1 MLQSIKTNGGFWI
14 SRYEAGIEGTNTD
27 KTINE
32 IPNVRYEHSDI
43 TNSSP
48 KAVSQADRIPYN
60 YVTCSEAQTLASAMS
75 TDSSKTS
82 SLLFGIQWD
91 LTCKFLETK
100 TNLITSDIKTNS
112 ANWGNYKNS
121 SIKLTRGRY
130 NVSPGNSSTVWK
142 KFNVDTD
149 NVKGSQTS
157 NNESHMQLLTTGA
170 SEQTNKMNIYD
181 FAGNE
186 YEWTLEKTSDASHPC
201 ALRGGSFNSNSSGNP
216 ASDRDSDNTTN
227 GYGSVSF
234 RSTLY

>member
-27 KTINE
+27 ETINE

-48 KAVSQADRIPYN
+48 KAVSQANRIPYN
-60 YVTCSEAQTLASAMS
+60 YVYCSEAQTLASAMS

-130 NVSPGNSSTVWK
+130 NVSPGNSSSVWK
-142 KFNVDTD
+142 RFNVDTD
-149 NVKGSQTS
+149 NVTGSQTS
-157 NNESHMQLLTTGA
+157 NNENYMQLLTTGA
-170 SEQTNKMNIYD
+170 SEETKKMNIYD

-186 YEWTLEKTSDASHPC
+186 WECTLEKTSQTSTPC
-201 ALRGGSFNSNSSGNP
+201 AARGGSFYSFSFERP
-216 ASDRDSDNTTN
+216 ASCHGINFTTDRYSYV
-227 GYGSVSF
+227 GF